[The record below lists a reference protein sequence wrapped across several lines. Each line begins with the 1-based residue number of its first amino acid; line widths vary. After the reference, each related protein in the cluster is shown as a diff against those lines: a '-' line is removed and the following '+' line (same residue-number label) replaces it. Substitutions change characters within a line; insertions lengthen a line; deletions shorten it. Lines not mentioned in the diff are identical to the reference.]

1 MQATFRAILLITCL
15 VVAACVS
22 PLQRDLDTILQP
34 PELRGARWGLLVTD
48 MQGHEIAALNPDQ
61 RFLPASNTKLF
72 TTAAVF
78 RWQAELDAMLPRLGT
93 FITLEDVS
101 ETGAPT
107 LVLHG
112 RGDPALSDAAD
123 CETRCL
129 ATLADAVAG
138 IGLTAIAHVIGDD
151 TWFPDQRW
159 GPGWSWDDLQ
169 TAYGTA
175 TSALTVNDNTVTLTI
190 MPAATEAAPAHVAWA
205 PGDAAYTIL
214 NDTVTASRPQPAAKH
229 AGEAAQDDLRVAHL
243 PGTASVRVSGHVPP
257 GSGPHR
263 VPLGLDDP
271 ALAAATRL
279 GALLAARGVTVEGPP
294 VSRHRPPG
302 AAPEAALNAPDDG
315 DPPLAALAPLSFADA
330 LAAVS
335 KDSQNLQAELLLRH
349 LGHLS
354 EDGSAEAG
362 LARVTTLLDEAGAS
376 PNGYDL
382 FDGSGMSVYN
392 RVSPR
397 TIVRLLAHAAAQGW
411 GEDWKSTFPVGGTD
425 GSLQHRFRGTILEG
439 KIFAKT
445 GTLKGTNALSG
456 YMTAASGQMLVFS
469 VIANERPLAVPSA
482 TPMMD
487 EALVRIAQKN

>member
-1 MQATFRAILLITCL
+1 MQTTFRAILLIAVFL
-15 VVAACVS
+15 VSACVS

-34 PELRGARWGLLVTD
+34 PEVQGVRWGLLVTD
-48 MQGHEIAALNPDQ
+48 MQGNEIVARNPDQ

-93 FITLEDVS
+93 FIALEDVG
-101 ETGAPT
+101 ETGAPVI
-107 LVLHG
+107 VLHG
-112 RGDPALSDAAD
+112 RGDPALGDAPG

-138 IGLTAIAHVIGDD
+138 IGLTAIAHVVGDD

-169 TAYGTA
+169 TVYGTA
-175 TSALTVNDNTVTLTI
+175 TSALSVNDNTVTLIIT
-190 MPAATEAAPAHVAWA
+190 PAATEGAPAEVAWA

-214 NDTVTASRPQPAAKH
+214 NDTVTAPGPQSDTDN
-229 AGEAAQDDLRVAHL
+229 AGEAAQDDLSVAHL
-243 PGTASVRVSGHVPP
+243 PGTASVRVSGHVPL
-257 GSGPHR
+257 GSAPRRIH
-263 VPLGLDDP
+263 LGLDDP

-279 GALLAARGVTVEGPP
+279 GALLAARGVKVEGPP
-294 VSRHRPPG
+294 LSRHRPPG
-302 AAPEAALNAPDDG
+302 AAPQAALTALDDG

-330 LAAVS
+330 LVAVS
-335 KDSQNLQAELLLRH
+335 KDSHNLQAELLLRH
-349 LGHLS
+349 LGHIS

-362 LARVTTLLDEAGAS
+362 LARVTALLAEAGAA

-392 RVSPR
+392 RASPR
-397 TIVRLLAHAAAQGW
+397 TIVSLLTYAAAQDW
-411 GEDWKSTFPVGGTD
+411 GEDWKTTFPVGGTD
-425 GSLQHRFRGTILEG
+425 GSLKRRFRGTILDG
-439 KIFAKT
+439 NIFAKT

-456 YMTAASGQMLVFS
+456 YLTAASGQTLVFAM
-469 VIANERPLAVPSA
+469 IANERPLAVSSA

-487 EALVRIAQKN
+487 AALVRIAEGN

>member
-1 MQATFRAILLITCL
+1 MQTTFRAILLIAVLL
-15 VVAACVS
+15 VSACVS
-22 PLQRDLDTILQP
+22 PLQRDLDALLQP
-34 PELRGARWGLLVTD
+34 PELQGVRWGLLVTD
-48 MQGHEIAALNPDQ
+48 MDGHEIVALNPDQ

-93 FITLEDVS
+93 FITLEDVG
-101 ETGAPT
+101 ETGAPV

-112 RGDPALSDAAD
+112 RGDPQLRDAPG
-123 CETRCL
+123 CEARCL

-169 TAYGTA
+169 TAFGTA
-175 TSALTVNDNTVTLTI
+175 TSALAVNGNTATLTI
-190 MPAATEAAPAHVAWA
+190 TPAAMEGAPAEVAWA

-214 NDTVTASRPQPAAKH
+214 NDTVTAPRPQPDTDT
-229 AGEAAQDDLRVAHL
+229 AGEAADDDLRVAHL

-257 GSGPHR
+257 GSGPRR

-302 AAPEAALNAPDDG
+302 AAPQAALTALDDG

-330 LAAVS
+330 LVAVS

-349 LGHLS
+349 LGHIS

-362 LARVTTLLDEAGAS
+362 LARVTALLDEAGAA

-397 TIVRLLAHAAAQGW
+397 TIVTLLAYAATQDW
-411 GEDWKSTFPVGGTD
+411 GDEWKDTFPVGGTD
-425 GSLQHRFRGTILEG
+425 GSLTRRFRGTILEG
-439 KIFAKT
+439 NIFAKT
-445 GTLKGTNALSG
+445 GTLKGANALSG
-456 YMTAASGQMLVFS
+456 YMVAASGRTLVFA
-469 VIANERPLAVPSA
+469 VFANERPLAVSSA

-487 EALVRIAQKN
+487 AALVRIAEGN